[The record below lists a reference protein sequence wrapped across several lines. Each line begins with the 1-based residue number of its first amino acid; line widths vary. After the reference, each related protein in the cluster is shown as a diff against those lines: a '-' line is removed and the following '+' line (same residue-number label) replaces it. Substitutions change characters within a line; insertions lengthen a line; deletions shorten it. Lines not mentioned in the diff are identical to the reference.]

1 MIYKNVMITSGLFT
15 DSSRDEAAGRSR
27 AAGTDLIEE
36 AGPRPGIHSVYRR
49 FKMEQEKKT
58 VEKSGIGTVKI
69 ADEVVTLIVAYAAL
83 DVDGVAYIAGNVD
96 RAILSKGGVRKLG
109 KNVKVEVSKNGVKA
123 ELAIILEYGYNI
135 PATSSKVQNKTAVE
149 TMTGLKVLDVD
160 IRIAGINIPE

>member
-1 MIYKNVMITSGLFT
+1 
-15 DSSRDEAAGRSR
+15 
-27 AAGTDLIEE
+27 
-36 AGPRPGIHSVYRR
+36 
-49 FKMEQEKKT
+49 MEQEKKT

-96 RAILSKGGVRKLG
+96 RGILSKGGVRKLG

-135 PATSSKVQNKTAVE
+135 PATSSKVQKRIKTAVE